1 MMMRRREQRVEAESS
16 MDTIINNDGSN
27 DNGTRQE
34 QEVQVEVEAVS
45 HLLEEIT
52 LLLSQWN
59 GLQMAVQNEWG
70 GHDSLQKAQQLAVDI
85 LSWLSQSKAPLYVD
99 DLETMLH
106 ECMLLSLNTEIEDG
120 SIEELELVHLC
131 LSIIFYGF
139 KQVAEQLMIMHE
151 EYLQGYQEIIETY
164 RGREDYP

>member
-1 MMMRRREQRVEAESS
+1 MRRREQRVEAESS

-34 QEVQVEVEAVS
+34 QEVEVEVEAVS

-120 SIEELELVHLC
+120 SIEE
-131 LSIIFYGF
+131 
-139 KQVAEQLMIMHE
+139 VAEQLMIMHE
-151 EYLQGYQEIIETY
+151 EYLQGYQEIIEKY
-164 RGREDYP
+164 RGREDHP